1 MFLTHYL
8 RILWA
13 RKWLVFG
20 LFVFAMLHVTVATH
34 TSREFIGFEFF
45 APLLVVCLASVLAPE
60 LVARWQGAALIHPTS
75 RELWMERAR
84 WVGLACG
91 ATAVLGLAA
100 CWLTRG

>member
-1 MFLTHYL
+1 M
-8 RILWA
+8 
-13 RKWLVFG
+13 VG

-60 LVARWQGAALIHPTS
+60 LVARWRGAALLYPTR

-84 WVGLACG
+84 WMGLACG
-91 ATAVLGLAA
+91 ATAALGLAA